1 MQTVLIV
8 DDDPAFLQTLEKML
22 VTAGYK
28 VLRAVDGTQAVD
40 ILEKNNK
47 EIDLAIVDLAL
58 PGINGFEI
66 IGALSRRPN
75 PVKIIATTSIYKDA
89 HLAMAGTLGA
99 HAAIRKPPP
108 VRPLP
113 ERDWLSTVQRLIGNS
128 ETDKLTNAARV
139 SGARNDSEP
148 SNETKAKQ

>member
-1 MQTVLIV
+1 MMTRH
-8 DDDPAFLQTLEKML
+8 FLQTLEQML

-28 VLRAVDGTQAVD
+28 VLRAVDGTEAVD

-108 VRPLP
+108 GRALP
-113 ERDWLSTVQRLIGNS
+113 ERDWLATIQRLIGNS
-128 ETDKLTNAARV
+128 AGDKLTNAARV